1 MNNNNQTFVQEI
13 KTNLSQ
19 YIKKA
24 RASGVTGMTIG
35 NLLQVVKTP
44 SRGGPTG
51 TNARCVYEQIF
62 RNICEASHSSFI
74 LR

>member
-1 MNNNNQTFVQEI
+1 MNNNQTFVQEI
-13 KTNLSQ
+13 KTNLSR

-44 SRGGPTG
+44 SRGGGATG
-51 TNARCVYEQIF
+51 NNARWVYEQIF